1 MTVEESVGVWA
12 KMGGMVD
19 VTVEENVGGRA
30 KMGVKVGVTVGV
42 MVGVTVG
49 GKVVVK
55 GTAGMCA
62 WSCAGAIDSSI
73 GHIDI
78 MARKSKLLAA
88 LDAHKGRDYK
98 LERQKTLQKN
108 AEKRKRTKEAAQDV
122 TDDAI
127 PEVEADGD
135 DVEAQLDEESE
146 GWESDESE
154 AAIATNH
161 VGPHGVGSLVDLVEI
176 SGDGGDKV
184 EKDPAALQEFRK
196 GPPSDLES
204 GESDGGIPLS
214 DVESLSSDEKGDL
227 VPHQRLTINNT
238 SALLK
243 ACKSIAFPISS
254 LPFSAHQ
261 SVSSAAQIVIP
272 DINDDLN
279 RELAFYKQCLDAAT
293 EARTLL
299 QKEGVPFTRPTD
311 YFAEMVKSDEHMGK
325 IKDKMTEEAAS
336 KKASAEARRQRDL
349 KKFGKQVQVAKLQE
363 RDKAK
368 RETLDKINILK
379 RKRKDADTG
388 KANEEDLF
396 DVALEDASTA
406 DRVARSSR
414 REGKGATRDKRQ
426 KKDAKFGFGGK
437 KRFAKSGDAAS
448 TGDLRGFSS
457 KKMKGAKKGPQRLGK
472 SRRAKL

>member
-1 MTVEESVGVWA
+1 
-12 KMGGMVD
+12 
-19 VTVEENVGGRA
+19 
-30 KMGVKVGVTVGV
+30 
-42 MVGVTVG
+42 
-49 GKVVVK
+49 
-55 GTAGMCA
+55 
-62 WSCAGAIDSSI
+62 
-73 GHIDI
+73 

-88 LDAHKGRDYK
+88 LDAHKGKDYK
-98 LERQKTLQKN
+98 LEKQKTLQKD
-108 AEKRKRTKEAAQDV
+108 AAKRKRIKAAAQIS
-122 TDDAI
+122 TDDAGSE
-127 PEVEADGD
+127 PEAVGNDVQQQLGD
-135 DVEAQLDEESE
+135 DSE
-146 GWESDESE
+146 RWESDHNEE
-154 AAIATNH
+154 ASTGQH
-161 VGPHGVGSLVDLVEI
+161 VDNNFDGDSTGSNEVVEDA
-176 SGDGGDKV
+176 G
-184 EKDPAALQEFRK
+184 ALEHFRK
-196 GPPSDLES
+196 GSPSDLES
-204 GESDGGIPLS
+204 GESDGGIPFS
-214 DVESLSSDEKGDL
+214 DIESLSSDEKGDL

-243 ACKSIAFPISS
+243 AHKSIALPVSS

-261 SVSSAAQIVIP
+261 SVSSAAQVLIP
-272 DINDDLN
+272 DVNDDLN

-293 EARTLL
+293 EARSLL
-299 QKEGVPFTRPTD
+299 KKEGVPFTRPTD
-311 YFAEMVKSDEHMGK
+311 YFAEMVKSDEHMAK

-379 RKRKDADTG
+379 RKRRDADTG

-406 DRVARSSR
+406 DKAVRSSR
-414 REGKGATRDKRQ
+414 RDGKGAPRDKRQ

-437 KRFAKSGDAAS
+437 KRFAKSGDAVS

-457 KKMKGAKKGPQRLGK
+457 KKMKGVKKGTQRLGK

>member
-1 MTVEESVGVWA
+1 
-12 KMGGMVD
+12 
-19 VTVEENVGGRA
+19 
-30 KMGVKVGVTVGV
+30 
-42 MVGVTVG
+42 
-49 GKVVVK
+49 
-55 GTAGMCA
+55 
-62 WSCAGAIDSSI
+62 
-73 GHIDI
+73 
-78 MARKSKLLAA
+78 MARKSTLLAA
-88 LDAHKGRDYK
+88 LDAHKGKDYK
-98 LERQKTLQKN
+98 LEKQKSLQK
-108 AEKRKRTKEAAQDV
+108 AAAKRKRIKAAAQKS
-122 TDDAI
+122 TDDTGSE
-127 PEVEADGD
+127 PEAVGNDVQQRLGD
-135 DVEAQLDEESE
+135 ESE
-146 GWESDESE
+146 GWESDHNEGASMATVAHIDDSSNGDSMVSDGMKNVEQRSQLRVLTLDSE
-154 AAIATNH
+154 VAEDA
-161 VGPHGVGSLVDLVEI
+161 
-176 SGDGGDKV
+176 GGL
-184 EKDPAALQEFRK
+184 EHSRK

-214 DVESLSSDEKGDL
+214 DIESLSSNEKGDL

-243 ACKSIAFPISS
+243 AHKSIALPISS

-261 SVSSAAQIVIP
+261 SVLSAAQVSIP
-272 DINDDLN
+272 DVNDDLN

-293 EARTLL
+293 EARSLL
-299 QKEGVPFTRPTD
+299 QREGVPFTRPTD

-379 RKRKDADTG
+379 RKRRDADTG

-406 DRVARSSR
+406 DKAARSSR
-414 REGKGATRDKRQ
+414 RDGKGTPRDKRQ

-437 KRFAKSGDAAS
+437 KRFAKSGDAVS
-448 TGDLRGFSS
+448 TGDLRGFSA
-457 KKMKGAKKGPQRLGK
+457 KKMKGVKKGPQRLGK

>member
-1 MTVEESVGVWA
+1 
-12 KMGGMVD
+12 
-19 VTVEENVGGRA
+19 
-30 KMGVKVGVTVGV
+30 
-42 MVGVTVG
+42 
-49 GKVVVK
+49 
-55 GTAGMCA
+55 
-62 WSCAGAIDSSI
+62 
-73 GHIDI
+73 

-88 LDAHKGRDYK
+88 LDAHKGKDYK
-98 LERQKTLQKN
+98 LEKQKTLQKD
-108 AEKRKRTKEAAQDV
+108 AAKRKRIKAADQKS
-122 TDDAI
+122 TDDAASE
-127 PEVEADGD
+127 PEAVGNDVQQQLGD
-135 DVEAQLDEESE
+135 ESE
-146 GWESDESE
+146 EWESDHNEE
-154 AAIATNH
+154 ASTAQHIVDNSFNRNST
-161 VGPHGVGSLVDLVEI
+161 GSNEVVEDA
-176 SGDGGDKV
+176 G
-184 EKDPAALQEFRK
+184 ALEDFRK

-214 DVESLSSDEKGDL
+214 DIESLSSDEKGDL

-243 ACKSIAFPISS
+243 AHKSIALPISS
-254 LPFSAHQ
+254 LTFSAHQ
-261 SVSSAAQIVIP
+261 SVSSAAQISILDV
-272 DINDDLN
+272 NDDLN
-279 RELAFYKQCLDAAT
+279 RELTFYKQCLDAAT
-293 EARTLL
+293 EARSLL
-299 QKEGVPFTRPTD
+299 KKEGVPFTRPTD

-379 RKRKDADTG
+379 RKRRDADTG

-406 DRVARSSR
+406 DKAARSSR
-414 REGKGATRDKRQ
+414 RDGKGAPRDKRQ

-437 KRFAKSGDAAS
+437 KRFAKSGDAVS

-457 KKMKGAKKGPQRLGK
+457 KKMKGVKKGPQRLGK
-472 SRRAKL
+472 SRRTKL